1 MMRGDEFMRNEGRK
15 EGRKEGR
22 ILDDSREVCEERKKI
37 GLMICAIIFVRNNS
51 LFAVCL
57 ESTIGSNP
65 SRLHFRLTNNP
76 FRFEHLFPGFDPKQP
91 LTYPTLIHFDTLHN
105 PSNNAAFHCSYSS
118 FF

>member
-1 MMRGDEFMRNEGRK
+1 MRGDEFMRNEGRK
-15 EGRKEGR
+15 EGRKEGFWMT
-22 ILDDSREVCEERKKI
+22 REKYERKERTRI

-57 ESTIGSNP
+57 ESTMERNP
-65 SRLHFRLTNNP
+65 FRLHFRLTNNP

-91 LTYPTLIHFDTLHN
+91 LTYPSLIHFDTLHN